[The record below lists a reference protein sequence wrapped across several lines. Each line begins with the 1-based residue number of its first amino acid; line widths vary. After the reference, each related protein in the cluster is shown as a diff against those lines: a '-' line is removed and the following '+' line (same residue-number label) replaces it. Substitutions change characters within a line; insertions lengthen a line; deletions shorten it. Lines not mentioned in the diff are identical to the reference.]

1 APSEVLRL
9 DNFLI
14 YWVFYT
20 TKANF
25 LQFDLDKYKRFWRFY
40 TISKAWQSK
49 MSESRAVKVAILDKF
64 RQIFSGFIPEALEK
78 NERECGAAGKIRPR
92 IGREGAADRL
102 ERVDPGRGSGEKERP
117 TASSVSFRPR
127 IASEGAA
134 DLPERVVHGRAL

>member
-1 APSEVLRL
+1 SRVLGAPSEVLRL

-40 TISKAWQSK
+40 TISKARQSK

-64 RQIFSGFIPEALEK
+64 RQILVVLYQRRSKKMSENA
-78 NERECGAAGKIRPR
+78 ERPARS
-92 IGREGAADRL
+92 
-102 ERVDPGRGSGEKERP
+102 GRG
-117 TASSVSFRPR
+117 
-127 IASEGAA
+127 
-134 DLPERVVHGRAL
+134 